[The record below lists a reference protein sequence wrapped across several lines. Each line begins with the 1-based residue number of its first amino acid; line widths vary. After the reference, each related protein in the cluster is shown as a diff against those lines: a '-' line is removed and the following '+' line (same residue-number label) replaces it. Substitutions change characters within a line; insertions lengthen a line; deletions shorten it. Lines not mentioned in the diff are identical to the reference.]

1 AKGEGKVFASA
12 DEAIHAYQMGHVSL
26 HAKIAVPAK
35 RLKKAKETF
44 TDRQWE
50 ALMVTTVGKI
60 IFNEIFPPEFPF
72 INTPTEENLKRG
84 VPDEYFIFDKG
95 VDVREFV
102 KKIEDRGAIKK
113 KFLGTIIH
121 EVFRR
126 FGTTRTAEIL
136 DKIKELGFA
145 YSTKAGITI
154 AISDIIVP
162 EEKKTLHAEAEQR
175 VETVM
180 RQYRRGL
187 ITEDERY
194 DKVISIWSETK
205 EKVTE
210 ALMASLDKFNSI
222 YMMANSGAR
231 GSVAQITQLAGMRG
245 LMANPSGRIIEVPI
259 KSNFREGLTVLEF
272 FISTHGARKG
282 LADTALRTADS
293 GYLTRR
299 LVDVAQDVIVREED
313 CGTDRGFV
321 VTDIR
326 DGGEVI
332 ETLYDRIVGRYSFET
347 IRHPETGEVIV
358 RRNEMIDEDIADK
371 IVKAGIDK
379 VVIRSVLNCRTPH
392 GVCQKCYGR
401 NLATGQPVE
410 IGEAVGIIAAQS
422 IGEPGTQL
430 TMRTFHTGGVAGEDI
445 TQGLPRVQELFE
457 ARNPKGQATITEI
470 DGEVVDIREVKDRRE
485 VEIKGEAETKV
496 YNIPYGAR
504 LKVTEGQKVEAG
516 DELTEGPV
524 DPKEILKVKGLSAVQ
539 NYLLQEVQRVY
550 RMQGVEINDKHIE
563 VMIRQMLRKVRI
575 TDAGDTNL
583 LPGSYVDIHEF
594 EAANRKVFQEGGM
607 PAVARPVLLGITKAS
622 LETESFLSAAS
633 FQETTRVLTDAA
645 IKGKRDELLG
655 LKENVIIGKLIPA
668 GTGMARYRNVKI
680 KTVADTSTDA
690 SQRENEANKEPVAAE

>member
-1 AKGEGKVFASA
+1 
-12 DEAIHAYQMGHVSL
+12 M
-26 HAKIAVPAK
+26 
-35 RLKKAKETF
+35 
-44 TDRQWE
+44 
-50 ALMVTTVGKI
+50 
-60 IFNEIFPPEFPF
+60 
-72 INTPTEENLKRG
+72 
-84 VPDEYFIFDKG
+84 PDEYFIYDKG

-126 FGTTRTAEIL
+126 FGTTKTAEIL

-162 EEKKTLHAEAEQR
+162 EEKKALLAEAEQR

-313 CGTDRGFV
+313 CGTNRGFV

-332 ETLYDRIVGRYSFET
+332 ETLYNRIVGRYSFET

-358 RRNEMIDEDIADK
+358 RRNEMIDEEIAEK
-371 IVKAGIDK
+371 IVKAGIDR

-457 ARNPKGQATITEI
+457 ARSPKGQATITEI

-485 VEIKGEAETKV
+485 VEIRGEAETKV

-504 LKVTEGQKVEAG
+504 LEVTKGQKVEAG

-575 TDAGDTNL
+575 TDAGDTSL
-583 LPGSYVDIHEF
+583 LPGSYVDVHEF
-594 EAANRKVFQEGGM
+594 EAANKKVFQEGGV

-680 KTVADTSTDA
+680 KTVADAQADA
-690 SQRENEANKEPVAAE
+690 AQSETAANKEPVAAE